1 MPLPKPEPE
10 SEVDPLAPPRPPGE
24 DELPYDDG
32 EPMESTK
39 HRKQMTLLIET
50 LQSHYVDQPRVFIG
64 GNLGVYYSELQ
75 AVKNE
80 FRAPDFMVV
89 LDAEPRQRK
98 SWVIW
103 QEECGPDLVIELL
116 SEKTESEDRGRK
128 MTIYE
133 KVMRVPEYYLFDPV
147 TNALEGFVLD
157 ATGRAYR
164 TLTPQLDGSLRSKL
178 LGLRLVL
185 WTGTYLGVHDT
196 WLRWATDD
204 GALLPT
210 GFEAAQAAE
219 HAAKA
224 AGQAAQAAEQAAQ
237 AATRA
242 LEAEKARA
250 DRLLA
255 QLRAAGIEPS

>member
-24 DELPYDDG
+24 NELPYDDG

-39 HRKQMTLLIET
+39 HRQQMSLLIET
-50 LQSHYVDQPRVFIG
+50 LRGHFADQPRVFIG

-116 SEKTESEDRGRK
+116 SEKTEREDRGRK
-128 MTIYE
+128 MTIYARA
-133 KVMRVPEYYLFDPV
+133 MRVPEYYLFDPV
-147 TNALEGFVLD
+147 SNALEGFVLD
-157 ATGRAYR
+157 ASGREYR

-178 LGLRLVL
+178 LGLRLVVREGRYD
-185 WTGTYLGVHDT
+185 GTDDV

-204 GALLPT
+204 GELLPT
-210 GFEAAQAAE
+210 GQERAEAAE
-219 HAAKA
+219 RAAK
-224 AGQAAQAAEQAAQ
+224 AAEQAAKAAEQ
-237 AATRA
+237 AAATER
-242 LEAEKARA
+242 ARA
-250 DRLLA
+250 ERLAA